1 MKCFLESTYVDD
13 FEGIRTSFFLAKT
26 VLFTSVLEI
35 QTRFHI
41 KIVFIHNSKSF
52 WSENSQKEDYVKMMY
67 EHDASQAKKNP
78 SLHHSFASRKKEL
91 IGPFSEIIYHYK
103 SLQIPYYAHFWGTS
117 LLAWQSLS
125 CCFVFF

>member
-1 MKCFLESTYVDD
+1 MILKELERLY
-13 FEGIRTSFFLAKT
+13 LAKT

-67 EHDASQAKKNP
+67 EHDASQAKKIP
-78 SLHHSFASRKKEL
+78 PFIIRSLHVKKN
-91 IGPFSEIIYHYK
+91 
-103 SLQIPYYAHFWGTS
+103 
-117 LLAWQSLS
+117 
-125 CCFVFF
+125 

>member
-1 MKCFLESTYVDD
+1 MILKELERLY
-13 FEGIRTSFFLAKT
+13 LAKT

-67 EHDASQAKKNP
+67 EHDASHLKQKKIPPFIIRSLHVKKN
-78 SLHHSFASRKKEL
+78 
-91 IGPFSEIIYHYK
+91 
-103 SLQIPYYAHFWGTS
+103 W
-117 LLAWQSLS
+117 
-125 CCFVFF
+125 

>member
-1 MKCFLESTYVDD
+1 MILKELE
-13 FEGIRTSFFLAKT
+13 RLFLAKT

-67 EHDASQAKKNP
+67 EHDASQAKKIP
-78 SLHHSFASRKKEL
+78 PFIIRSLHVKKN
-91 IGPFSEIIYHYK
+91 
-103 SLQIPYYAHFWGTS
+103 
-117 LLAWQSLS
+117 
-125 CCFVFF
+125 